1 LTDVWASL
9 GPTGERTLPGLWHE
23 NYWYQ
28 RHLAAYK
35 RVLSAGPAGVLLE
48 AGCGEGYG
56 ASLLAGRCNAVVA
69 LDYDAATVAHVRLAY
84 PGLPVVRG
92 NLVALPLR
100 ERSVDWVVSL
110 QTLEHLWD
118 ADAFVAE
125 CVRVLRPGGTL
136 VVSTPNRLSFSPGL
150 GPDDKP
156 ANPFHHKEFAPQD
169 LLALLNRHAD
179 VDMMIGVR
187 HGAAIRLWE
196 HAHGSIVAA
205 QLARPY
211 QAWHADLVQ
220 VVTSLTTQ
228 GFVVSEQDLPSCLDL
243 IAFVTPGRGPGSDTT
258 VVPGG

>member
-1 LTDVWASL
+1 MSDVSAGPSL
-9 GPTGERTLPGLWHE
+9 TGERTLPGIWHE
-23 NYWYQ
+23 NYWFQ
-28 RHLAAYK
+28 RHLAAYQ
-35 RVLSAGPAGVLLE
+35 RVLAGGPAGVLLE

-56 ASLLAGRCNAVVA
+56 AGMLAERCDAVVA
-69 LDYDAATVAHVRLAY
+69 LDYDAATVAHVRLTY
-84 PGLPVVRG
+84 PGMPVVRG

-118 ADAFVAE
+118 AHTFVAE

-136 VVSTPNRLSFSPGL
+136 VVSTPNRLTFSPGL

-156 ANPFHHKEFAPQD
+156 ANPFHHKEFAPQN
-169 LLALLNRHAD
+169 LLALLTEHAD
-179 VDMMIGVR
+179 VDTMIGVR
-187 HGAAIRLWE
+187 HGAAIRRWE
-196 HAHGSIVAA
+196 HAHGSIVQA

-211 QAWHADLVQ
+211 QGWDADLVR

-228 GFVVSEQDLPSCLDL
+228 DFVVSEQDLPSCLDL
-243 IAFVTPGRGPGSDTT
+243 IAFVTPGAGPGSSTA